1 MGEVSEHSVLQLMA
15 KEQSKGEKRNDER
28 EGGGEC
34 GVKDTTLAP
43 GAEQRRSRGLC
54 WPLVVL
60 FLHVSTHLME
70 ASGDAHRGC
79 GQGDPR
85 VSPRHVSPGV
95 VRKAGAVR
103 LMESGFMENPP
114 LRVATAPSI
123 APRLYSEAHL
133 NLSKFTSPW
142 DSCCSSWSQVPLQSI
157 SLSSLPPALAGRR
170 PGFPFLLQC
179 CSHLL

>member
-1 MGEVSEHSVLQLMA
+1 MM
-15 KEQSKGEKRNDER
+15 KER
-28 EGGGEC
+28 EEGEC
-34 GVKDTTLAP
+34 GVKDATPAP
-43 GAEQRRSRGLC
+43 GAEQQRSRGLC

-60 FLHVSTHLME
+60 FLRVSTHLM
-70 ASGDAHRGC
+70 DAHRGC

-85 VSPRHVSPGV
+85 VSPRHVSPGGCG
-95 VRKAGAVR
+95 KAGAVR

-114 LRVATAPSI
+114 LRVATAPST
-123 APRLYSEAHL
+123 APQLYSEAHL

-142 DSCCSSWSQVPLQSI
+142 DSCCSAWSQVPLQSV

-170 PGFPFLLQC
+170 LGFPFLLQC